1 MGVCQQIPTNFGK
14 SCPDCA
20 WKIFYWLVGGHL
32 KIQNMHLTFLVNIS
46 YSILIDS
53 LTAAGT
59 ESGGGGWG
67 VGGGSGSRT
76 FFCSFKMARI
86 NISSF
91 TFQ

>member
-67 VGGGSGSRT
+67 VGGGGSRT

>member
-67 VGGGSGSRT
+67 GGGGSRT

>member
-67 VGGGSGSRT
+67 VGGVGLVL
-76 FFCSFKMARI
+76 FFVVLKWHA
-86 NISSF
+86 
-91 TFQ
+91 